1 MIQKNWNIKND
12 SYVCIRYGDTLQIGG
27 RFLIFIVR
35 PSSNFLDLFYP
46 PLGLINGSHSRLT
59 KNPTARYTKGE

>member
-1 MIQKNWNIKND
+1 MFAFD
-12 SYVCIRYGDTLQIGG
+12 MEIRSKSEGVFW
-27 RFLIFIVR
+27 FLSLDR
-35 PSSNFLDLFYP
+35 PPNFLDLFYP